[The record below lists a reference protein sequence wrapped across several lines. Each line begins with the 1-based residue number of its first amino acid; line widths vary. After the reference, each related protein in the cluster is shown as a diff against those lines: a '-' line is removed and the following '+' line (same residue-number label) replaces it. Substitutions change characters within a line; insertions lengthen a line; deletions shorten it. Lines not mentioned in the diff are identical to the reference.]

1 MSAFNTMPGPG
12 DVDIAA
18 YNTYSDKYVTQLHAQ
33 YGDIFRMNMSSVTRA
48 SQSSSAAPVVFVRNV
63 ESVKQRKTILRNNGA
78 LSCVTYYTVG
88 AP

>member
-18 YNTYSDKYVTQLHAQ
+18 YNMYSDKYVTQLHAK

-48 SQSSSAAPVVFVRNV
+48 SQSSSTAPVVFVRNV
-63 ESVKQRKTILRNNGA
+63 ESVKQVLLPSDCLVSYIIL
-78 LSCVTYYTVG
+78 
-88 AP
+88 